1 MTTRGG
7 WARRAAAA
15 CSCGAIAVLA
25 GCSSGTGSAARP
37 ASGGVTSAAAPSA
50 SQPAS
55 SASAAAP
62 SASQP
67 ASSAS
72 AAAAGPL
79 APLTGLPVPD
89 SVAQRPAVAVAVAG
103 PDPVGLSAADVVF
116 EEMASPVRYLA
127 VFQSGEA
134 GKVGPVAST
143 RPTDGQV
150 LSVLHPL
157 TSYYGGTSA
166 FISVLDATKIIDDG
180 YATHA
185 SFYAAGASGLTVS
198 TAAVAA
204 GSTGDAPPPG
214 LFSYR
219 DPGAALASVKEA
231 HPTSVRIEV
240 PGQQAQQWNFDAA
253 TDRWVQTSGG
263 PRVSVA
269 NLVVQI
275 VPFKTVYLSRKYGQT
290 TQSAR
295 VVGTGAVTVFSGT
308 TPGGTGGT
316 EAAGIWF
323 KPGLAGVTNF
333 FDTAKIPMSFGAG
346 PTWIVLAPAG
356 TRTSLTGG

>member
-1 MTTRGG
+1 MTTRGD

-25 GCSSGTGSAARP
+25 GCSSGTGSPARP
-37 ASGGVTSAAAPSA
+37 AGGSVTPASSPSA
-50 SQPAS
+50 SQPG
-55 SASAAAP
+55 
-62 SASQP
+62 
-67 ASSAS
+67 SSAS

-79 APLTGLPVPD
+79 APLTGLPVSD
-89 SVAQRPAVAVAVAG
+89 SVAQRPAVAVAVAS

-116 EEMASPVRYLA
+116 EEAASPVRYLA

-134 GKVGPVAST
+134 STVGPVTST

-157 TSYYGGTSA
+157 TSYYGGTSS

-185 SFYAAGASGLTVS
+185 AYYSAGASGLTVS
-198 TAAVAA
+198 TTAVTA

-214 LFSYR
+214 LFFYR
-219 DPGAALASVKEA
+219 GSGASLASVKET

-240 PGQQAQQWNFDAA
+240 PGQQAQQWDFDSS

-263 PRVSVA
+263 PRVSAA

-290 TQSAR
+290 SQSAR
-295 VVGTGAVTVFSGT
+295 VVGRGAVTIFSGT
-308 TPGGTGGT
+308 TPGGSGGT
-316 EAAGIWF
+316 EAAGSWF

-333 FDTAKIPMSFGAG
+333 FDAANVPMSFGVG

-356 TRTSLTGG
+356 TRTSQTGG